1 MRVSLIDKTAFTPHV
16 ILGPFY
22 PIPQP
27 DGAGAD
33 LLVRE
38 PVSRHEAC
46 ELIEVAG
53 RVVTVAGRPVS
64 GALVEIWQANA
75 AGRYAHA
82 SAGGD
87 LPVDL
92 GFRGY
97 GAQRTDA
104 SGRYRFRTV
113 KPGPYS
119 DGEEMR
125 APHIHFQ
132 VTGRIDRL
140 VTQLFFEGEPLNESD
155 RWLKAS
161 RRPHMLQAPLLPA
174 RDRDQAVA
182 FTVTWDI
189 VLPNG

>member
-1 MRVSLIDKTAFTPHV
+1 MRVALIDKTAFTPHV

-22 PIPQP
+22 PVPQP
-27 DGAGAD
+27 DHAGAD
-33 LLVRE
+33 LLARE
-38 PVSRHEAC
+38 PESPLERS
-46 ELIEVAG
+46 ELIELAG
-53 RVVTVAGRPVS
+53 RVVTVTGRPVS

-82 SAGGD
+82 SDGSE
-87 LPVDL
+87 LPADL

-97 GAQRTDA
+97 GVQRTD
-104 SGRYRFRTV
+104 SGGRYRFRTV

-132 VTGRIDRL
+132 VTGQIDRL
-140 VTQLFFEGEPLNESD
+140 VTQLFFKGEPLNETD

-174 RDRDQAVA
+174 RDSVQAVA
-182 FTVTWDI
+182 FTVAWDI
-189 VLPNG
+189 VLASG